1 MEKGGVRRADGQPE
15 SYYTMEVGRLKER
28 VIEAAKVMPKIFKQ
42 SLQLF
47 VVAMKTLGKS
57 EAEIRREIQ
66 EIVDE
71 GMASATT
78 ARETAD
84 ERYKRKTGK

>member
-1 MEKGGVRRADGQPE
+1 MEKGGVTRADSQTE
-15 SYYTMEVGRLKER
+15 SYYTTEVGRLKER
-28 VIEAAKVMPKIFKQ
+28 VIEATKVMPKILKQ

-71 GMASATT
+71 GMATATA
-78 ARETAD
+78 AREAAD
-84 ERYKRKTGK
+84 ERYKRKAGK